1 MGVLDQLEGL
11 EPDDDAPADPE
22 ETTTRDGVA
31 DPFSMDY
38 DFEEWELDADTTD
51 HALSIMIA
59 VTNLL

>member
-11 EPDDDAPADPE
+11 EPDDDAPSDPE
-22 ETTTRDGVA
+22 ETTDQVGAA
-31 DPFSMDY
+31 DPFSMEY

-51 HALSIMIA
+51 HALSILIA